1 MEVTISAHAVA
12 RAAERGNMKGY
23 IMNRKNEINPTYY
36 DTHCL
41 ADQFIRA
48 EKNGTL
54 IVIQEGESL
63 ESGIERLKDAQK
75 RYKARLAAEK
85 KAARKGDYFTTPK
98 IEESALCVAEPNV
111 AYGAGGVV

>member
-1 MEVTISAHAVA
+1 MS
-12 RAAERGNMKGY
+12 GK
-23 IMNRKNEINPTYY
+23 KEIDPTYY

-63 ESGIERLKDAQK
+63 ESGIERLKEAQK

-85 KAARKGDYFTTPK
+85 AAEGRYFPGPAP
-98 IEESALCVAEPNV
+98 EEEPALCVAEPAA
-111 AYGAGGVV
+111 AYGG